1 LASLF
6 VASKWWF
13 FQINRNY
20 PSHVTKKLRC
30 PKAGFSP
37 KARQGFLPPLA
48 LMPKSVGAFCWHRV
62 CFNESVGRA
71 WSAPLRYVLAPIDI
85 VLVGILFFNLPD
97 HGIGR
102 ALVSDLLAPAL
113 ALVVYE

>member
-1 LASLF
+1 
-6 VASKWWF
+6 
-13 FQINRNY
+13 
-20 PSHVTKKLRC
+20 
-30 PKAGFSP
+30 
-37 KARQGFLPPLA
+37 
-48 LMPKSVGAFCWHRV
+48 
-62 CFNESVGRA
+62 
-71 WSAPLRYVLAPIDI
+71 VLAPIDI